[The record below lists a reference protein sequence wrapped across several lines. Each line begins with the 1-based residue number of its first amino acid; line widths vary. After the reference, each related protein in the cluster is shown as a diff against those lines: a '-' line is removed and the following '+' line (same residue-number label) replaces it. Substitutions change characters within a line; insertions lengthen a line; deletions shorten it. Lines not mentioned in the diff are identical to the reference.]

1 MCTASLFVRQFMC
14 TSSRTSMHV
23 YCIKQLY
30 VNSFKQH
37 YVYCIKQQ
45 YVYILHQEGICVL
58 HQEGSCVRIKQ
69 HSMAAYEGDWGAIP
83 LENRGDPPSGKLPEI
98 ELIQNPKR
106 GVKIFRRTPCVPL
119 PENPPPWKFKFPTT
133 GPALCVLFH
142 TVLLLT
148 RVPE

>member
-1 MCTASLFVRQFMC
+1 MRQFMC

-83 LENRGDPPSGKLPEI
+83 LENRGDPPSGKLPAS

-106 GVKIFRRTPCVPL
+106 GAQNFSAHSMCATPR
-119 PENPPPWKFKFPTT
+119 KSPT
-133 GPALCVLFH
+133 L
-142 TVLLLT
+142 
-148 RVPE
+148 EI